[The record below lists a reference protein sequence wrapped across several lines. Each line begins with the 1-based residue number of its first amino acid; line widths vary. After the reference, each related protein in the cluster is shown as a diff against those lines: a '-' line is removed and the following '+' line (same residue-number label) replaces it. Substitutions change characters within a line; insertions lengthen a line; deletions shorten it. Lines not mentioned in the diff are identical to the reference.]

1 MNSSLPLSFPSPPPG
16 YVSLATIQPLVYY
29 LLLSA
34 VWPSMLVAMFFLM
47 FYLSTP
53 QIRRTPLFLMNVVAV
68 VLGVV
73 AGFTQV
79 NRATLTVLYPNTPIN
94 LVSQRL
100 PSTISVI
107 LPIYIDCI
115 LAVRLY
121 VVYPRSMTSSLQL
134 AIIFVPEIALKI
146 LRTINATYFLVR
158 FFQHL
163 DHDPSLSKAIA
174 ALLHETPCMQI
185 EWIAGLVDN
194 WQVLWAS
201 LWFLWRLRH
210 DVMKS
215 SSSIEIGTANG
226 TARKIS
232 GHLQKLF
239 YLGLS
244 SFVFPCLLNII
255 SVIICYKV
263 SIFLNSYAYVFM
275 ANFYIQIVG
284 VLLATIWVSKERSS
298 QHSDSACPASLT
310 PSLPFHAATVDPVR
324 TWASENLPPSRT
336 CCIEEQRM
344 VRIDELATMQTRT
357 DTLPSSSNGYIPP
370 KETIV

>member
-1 MNSSLPLSFPSPPPG
+1 MNSSVPLSFSSPLPG
-16 YVSLATIQPLVYY
+16 YARLAAIRPLVYF

-47 FYLSTP
+47 FHLSTP
-53 QIRRTPLFLMNVVAV
+53 QIRRTPLFIMNVVAV

-79 NRATLTVLYPNTPIN
+79 NRMTLTVLHPNTPIDV
-94 LVSQRL
+94 VSQRI
-100 PSTISVI
+100 PTAVSVL

-134 AIIFVPEIALKI
+134 AVIFVPETALKI
-146 LRTINATYFLVR
+146 LRTISATYFLVR

-163 DHDPSLSKAIA
+163 DHDPSLSKAFT
-174 ALLHETPCMQI
+174 ALLYETPCMQI

-194 WQVLWAS
+194 CWAS
-201 LWFLWRLRH
+201 LWFLWRLRR

-215 SSSIEIGTANG
+215 SSSIEIAATNG

-232 GHLQKLF
+232 SQLQKLF

-255 SVIICYKV
+255 SVIICYKA

-284 VLLATIWVSKERSS
+284 VLLATIWVSKERSA
-298 QHSDSACPASLT
+298 QNSDAACPASLT

-324 TWASENLPPSRT
+324 TWASENLPPGRT

-344 VRIDELATMQTRT
+344 VRIDDGVTMQTRI
-357 DTLPSSSNGYIPP
+357 DTLPPTSVNHIPP
-370 KETIV
+370 KEIIV